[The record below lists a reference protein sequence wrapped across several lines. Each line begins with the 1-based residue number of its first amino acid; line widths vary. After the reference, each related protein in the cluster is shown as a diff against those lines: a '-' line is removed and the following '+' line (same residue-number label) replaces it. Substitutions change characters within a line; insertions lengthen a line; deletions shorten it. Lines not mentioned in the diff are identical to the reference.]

1 MLRLIVAAC
10 LLALSAGAQ
19 EPSPSDFEIEAAY
32 CLGADSVL
40 LRMINP
46 GQMDCGNG
54 APKSCT
60 EMRDALARAH
70 SRIDSEA
77 GKTSSLRPSEV

>member
-60 EMRDALARAH
+60 EIGSPLHALTPASIRGLEELRAC
-70 SRIDSEA
+70 SF
-77 GKTSSLRPSEV
+77 